1 MYYVSLC
8 FSEIK
13 ELYESPSM
21 KDVEPISGYL
31 SFPAGTSLA
40 YIPISSIDDNEEEA
54 DDVFSVRLI
63 SAKGG
68 ARVSENDAAAIL
80 TGTHTLSSQNLKYSL
95 GTYKPGA
102 GAKLSNF
109 APCYTLGQEFC
120 ACMSLWISTCVRYLS
135 YCRQVAIMKFWIQ
148 FYNFSAEEWQC
159 EWAVRLMLE

>member
-1 MYYVSLC
+1 MFCASSC

-80 TGTHTLSSQNLKYSL
+80 TGTHILILSKPEIFSGHIQAWGRCQTIQLCTLLYS
-95 GTYKPGA
+95 GA
-102 GAKLSNF
+102 GVLGLYEPVNF
-109 APCYTLGQEFC
+109 YLCTLPFILQTSGNNEI
-120 ACMSLWISTCVRYLS
+120 LNTIL
-135 YCRQVAIMKFWIQ
+135 Q
-148 FYNFSAEEWQC
+148 FQC
-159 EWAVRLMLE
+159 